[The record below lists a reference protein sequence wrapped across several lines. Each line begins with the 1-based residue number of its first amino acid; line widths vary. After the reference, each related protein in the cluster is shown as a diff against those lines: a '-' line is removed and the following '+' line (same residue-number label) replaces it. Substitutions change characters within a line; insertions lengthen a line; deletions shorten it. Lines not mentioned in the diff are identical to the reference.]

1 MTFIYRIQN
10 VYTFEITN
18 IFIIYNLNTIFSYIS
33 ISVHSTLFNLC
44 FFSYIGVILHPYCV
58 IPMYVCTIMHVCI
71 ISTKSGLIKI
81 VHAVLLYLKM
91 VYLKWYISTF
101 TELKSQ
107 ESQLSMD
114 IWHGQLFFFLS
125 FCFWR
130 LYPVTARRPAGGRY
144 DGFLKD

>member
-10 VYTFEITN
+10 VYTYTITY
-18 IFIIYNLNTIFSYIS
+18 IFIIYNLNTFFSYIS
-33 ISVHSTLFNLC
+33 ISVHSTLFNLR

-71 ISTKSGLIKI
+71 VNKKWSDKDTDCTCCFYCI
-81 VHAVLLYLKM
+81 
-91 VYLKWYISTF
+91 LKWF

-114 IWHGQLFFFLS
+114 IKSNHFY
-125 FCFWR
+125 CHIT
-130 LYPVTARRPAGGRY
+130 TAQVPW
-144 DGFLKD
+144 